1 MQYWA
6 ACHIDNRLYRFEA
19 LPCDCVAMG
28 LDIGSNMDSLSNY
41 FCRLSDCGSCFPM
54 KKKIRAPFERR
65 YFEEIRIAGAFSFL
79 FNRTGQEPLAVL
91 A

>member
-19 LPCDCVAMG
+19 LPCDCVAVG

-54 KKKIRAPFERR
+54 KKKLERLLS
-65 YFEEIRIAGAFSFL
+65 AGISKKFGLLALFL
-79 FNRTGQEPLAVL
+79 FCSTEQDRSH
-91 A
+91 